1 MKDSST
7 LILIPTYNEKGAVPR
22 LVSDILEL
30 DLDLDVLFV
39 DDNSPDGTG
48 QLLDALAERNDSLRV
63 LHRPQKLGV
72 GSAHLDGIRWAYD
85 HGYTTLV
92 SMDAD
97 FAHRPQHIVDLV
109 ERARESDVVIGS
121 RYLPGGSMKMSSV
134 RRRLL
139 ALVGH
144 TLTRVVLGMAY
155 DATGA
160 YRAYRLDAV
169 PRQVF
174 ELVRSK
180 GYSFFLES
188 LYILHRNGFRIQEV
202 PIVAGART
210 EGNSKMRP
218 SDALNTLATL
228 TSIFLA
234 SLFNSAR
241 FEIRREAGGDA
252 A

>member
-1 MKDSST
+1 M
-7 LILIPTYNEKGAVPR
+7 
-22 LVSDILEL
+22 
-30 DLDLDVLFV
+30 
-39 DDNSPDGTG
+39 
-48 QLLDALAERNDSLRV
+48 
-63 LHRPQKLGV
+63 LHRPQKLGI

-92 SMDAD
+92 TMDAD
-97 FAHRPQHIVDLV
+97 FAHRPEHIVDLLK
-109 ERARESDVVIGS
+109 RARESDVVVGS
-121 RYLPGGSMKMSSV
+121 RYLPGGSMKVWSR

-144 TLTRVVLGMAY
+144 TLTRVVLGMTY

-160 YRAYRLDAV
+160 YRAYRLDV
-169 PRQVF
+169 IPLRVF

-210 EGNSKMRP
+210 EGSSKPR
-218 SDALNTLATL
+218 
-228 TSIFLA
+228 
-234 SLFNSAR
+234 SLC
-241 FEIRREAGGDA
+241 D
-252 A
+252 